1 VRPNHRFAGGTTAVL
16 RFPRPT
22 AGHPSG
28 PAANPPRLLDRVR
41 AALRTRHY
49 SPRTEKAYVGW
60 IRRFILFH
68 GKRHPEEMAEPE
80 IAAFLSSLADPGR
93 VSASTQNQAL
103 ASLLFLCQAVLGRP
117 LAWMGDLIHAKRPAR
132 APTVLTRAES
142 RALVDNLTG
151 PHRIVAGLLYGGGLR
166 LLEALQLRIKDV
178 DLERREILVRDGKG
192 RKDRHTVLPEA
203 LIAPLREQISGVRA
217 QHLADLA
224 AGNGAVALPDAL
236 RRKYSR
242 APREW
247 VWQWLFPATRSY
259 LDAETGELR
268 RHHLHETA
276 VQRVVAA
283 AARRR
288 HQQTRYA
295 SHPPS
300 FLRNSSARGWLRHS
314 HHPGASG
321 TQGREHDD
329 DLHPRPQP
337 RPPRR
342 SEPARR
348 LTVTGATTRLAALI
362 ALSSNAVGTTIT
374 AQ

>member
-1 VRPNHRFAGGTTAVL
+1 MRANHRFAGGPTAVL
-16 RFPRPT
+16 PFPRPI

-28 PAANPPRLLDRVR
+28 PPANPPRLLDRVR

-68 GKRHPEEMAEPE
+68 GKRHPEEMAERE

-93 VSASTQNQAL
+93 MSASTQNQAL
-103 ASLLFLCQAVLGRP
+103 ASLLFLYQTVLCRP
-117 LAWMGDLIHAKRPAR
+117 LAWMGDLVHAKRPAR
-132 APTVLTRAES
+132 LPVVLTRAES
-142 RALVDNLTG
+142 HALVDNLTG
-151 PHRIVAGLLYGGGLR
+151 PHRIVGGLLYGGGLR

-192 RKDRHTVLPEA
+192 RKDRRTVVPEA
-203 LIAPLREQISGVRA
+203 LIAPLREHIAAVRA

-236 RRKYSR
+236 CRKYPR

-247 VWQWLFPATRSY
+247 TWQWLFPATRSY
-259 LDAETGELR
+259 LDAKTGELR

-283 AARRR
+283 AARAAGISK
-288 HQQTRYA
+288 HATP
-295 SHPPS
+295 HT
-300 FLRNSSARGWLRHS
+300 LRHS
-314 HHPGASG
+314 FATHLLEDGYDIRTIQELLGHKDVSTTMIYTHVLNRG
-321 TQGREHDD
+321 
-329 DLHPRPQP
+329 PRGV
-337 RPPRR
+337 R
-342 SEPARR
+342 SPLDR
-348 LTVTGATTRLAALI
+348 
-362 ALSSNAVGTTIT
+362 
-374 AQ
+374 